1 MQACVAILGAGGKMG
16 ARALEKLGPGG
27 YRLLLCEADPRK
39 ADELRGRGFQVT
51 PAEQAASEA
60 DFVLM
65 AVPDALIGVIAR
77 GLIPLLKPGAVLI
90 MLDAAAAYLGE
101 VPSRA
106 DVTAMIVHPCHPPFF
121 TEQATPEARRDY
133 FGGVAWQDLV
143 VSLIEGEEERFQQA
157 VSLCRQVFAP
167 VREVHRVSPEQF
179 ALLEPAMSEIIV
191 AAAAAWMKEA
201 LEEAVRRGV
210 PRAAAEAFMA
220 GHAQIALAIVF
231 GAEKSPFSDAAQ
243 RAIEWGARHYIAPNW
258 REIFEPEI
266 LRPAIQEILGAPVS
280 ADAPAGAA
288 AERTG

>member
-1 MQACVAILGAGGKMG
+1 MQASVAILGAGGKMG
-16 ARALEKLGPGG
+16 SRAVEKLTPNG
-27 YRLLLCEADPRK
+27 YRLLLCEADPGK
-39 ADELRGRGFQVT
+39 AGELRAHGFAVT
-51 PAEQAASEA
+51 PMEHAAGQA

-65 AVPDALIGVIAR
+65 AVPDALIGTIAPR
-77 GLIPLLKPGAVLI
+77 LVPMLKPGAVLI
-90 MLDAAAAYLGE
+90 MLDAAAAYLGQ

-133 FGGVAWQDLV
+133 FGGIAWQDLV
-143 VSLIEGEEERFQQA
+143 VSLIEGEEERFQQG

-179 ALLEPAMSEIIV
+179 AMLEPAMSEIIV

-210 PRAAAEAFMA
+210 PRPAAEAFMA

-231 GAEKSPFSDAAQ
+231 GAQKSPFSDAAQ
-243 RAIEWGARHYIAPNW
+243 RAIEWGTRNFIAPCW
-258 REIFEPEI
+258 REIFEPSKLRTAIRDILQSPLSGDARPEI
-266 LRPAIQEILGAPVS
+266 
-280 ADAPAGAA
+280 A
-288 AERTG
+288 AERTN

>member
-231 GAEKSPFSDAAQ
+231 GAEKSPFSDAAL
-243 RAIEWGARHYIAPNW
+243 RAIEWGTRHFIAPNW
-258 REIFEPEI
+258 REIFEPEK
-266 LRPAIQEILGAPVS
+266 LRAAIREILQSPLS
-280 ADAPAGAA
+280 AEAPAGMATQ
-288 AERTG
+288 RTG